1 MLFFYH
7 PCLADLLYNMRL
19 YYPIVSRYSRTNEV
33 KKRKRV
39 LAVEK
44 PSVLIQQPGRY
55 LEKAP
60 E

>member
-1 MLFFYH
+1 
-7 PCLADLLYNMRL
+7 MRL